1 MNLTGVLFF
10 VGYVVVF
17 IAVLFGVIWLERR
30 RRRTR
35 PPFPE
40 NLKLL
45 RMPGEYLWRRI
56 IEIDEANLLWF
67 LWTLVLPLV
76 GGGLILKLLAWYLP
90 SSPTLVL
97 TIFAGA
103 FILLLF
109 FSIRS
114 LQSRIR
120 RSADDYLG
128 FIGERY
134 VAEWLDP
141 LKAAGWFIFHDLP
154 CDGANKKFNVD
165 HVAVGPR
172 GIWVVETKT
181 HRKGRAKPGRKAHE
195 VESDGRQV
203 IWPWFEESDSL
214 QQAANIASFLRDWL
228 KTMTGKSYAVS
239 AVLAVPGYLV
249 TERKLGPVRLANP
262 KSLPDMLTS
271 SRNPVLPPAD
281 IDLVRRQLEAKCRD
295 VEY

>member
-1 MNLTGVLFF
+1 
-10 VGYVVVF
+10 
-17 IAVLFGVIWLERR
+17 
-30 RRRTR
+30 
-35 PPFPE
+35 
-40 NLKLL
+40 
-45 RMPGEYLWRRI
+45 
-56 IEIDEANLLWF
+56 
-67 LWTLVLPLV
+67 V
-76 GGGLILKLLAWYLP
+76 GGGLILQLLAWCLP
-90 SSPTLVL
+90 SFPTLVL
-97 TIFAGA
+97 TIFSGA

-120 RSADDYLG
+120 RSGDDYLG

-154 CDGANKKFNVD
+154 CEGANKKFNVD

-181 HRKGRAKPGRKAHE
+181 HRKGRAKPGRRAHE
-195 VESDGRQV
+195 VEFDGRQV
-203 IWPWFEESDSL
+203 IWPWFEESESL
-214 QQAANIASFLRDWL
+214 QQAANIANFLRDWL
-228 KTMTGKSYAVS
+228 KTMTGKTYSVS

-262 KSLPDMLTS
+262 KSLPDVLTS
-271 SRNPVLPPAD
+271 SRNPVLPPVD